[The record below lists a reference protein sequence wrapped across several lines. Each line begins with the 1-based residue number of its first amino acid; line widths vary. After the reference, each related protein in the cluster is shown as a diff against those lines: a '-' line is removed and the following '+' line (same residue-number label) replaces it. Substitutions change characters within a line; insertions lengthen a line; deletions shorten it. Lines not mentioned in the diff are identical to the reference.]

1 MESDV
6 GEQTKTVVVDE
17 KPKST
22 EERPRL
28 LLTNDDGINSPG
40 LRLLA
45 ERLHA
50 LYEVVVAAP
59 ARDMSG
65 SGTGI
70 GRFDAREGIDLKRA
84 GWNGVEAY
92 TVEGPPG
99 LAVMAGALG
108 AFGEKPDLVV
118 SGINAGV
125 NTGHSVLHSGTVG
138 AVLTARTFG
147 SHGLAVSLS
156 FSDPWQWATAAE
168 IGVAAVAW
176 LLSQEQERIVINL
189 NVPGLPLAEIR
200 GYKWADLDE
209 FGVFRVAT
217 ANYESSRLQFEVG
230 GSQAGADPASD
241 TALCGE
247 GFVTMTPL
255 TTVEPAPFPAT
266 PAESIFKTLSTN

>member
-1 MESDV
+1 METDV
-6 GEQTKTVVVDE
+6 GQDTKTVVVDE
-17 KPKST
+17 TTPST
-22 EERPRL
+22 AKHPRL
-28 LLTNDDGINSPG
+28 LLTNDDGIQSPG

-45 ERLHA
+45 ERLHE
-50 LYEVVVAAP
+50 LYEIVVAAP

-84 GWNGVEAY
+84 GWNGIEAY

-108 AFGEKPDLVV
+108 AFGAKPDLVV

-156 FSDPWQWATAAE
+156 YSDPWHWPTAAN
-168 IGVAAVAW
+168 IAVAAAGW
-176 LLSQEQERIVINL
+176 LLSQEQQRVVINL
-189 NVPGLPLAEIR
+189 NVPGLPLNEIR
-200 GYKWADLDE
+200 GFKWAPLDE

-230 GSQAGADPASD
+230 GSQAGADPDSD
-241 TALCGE
+241 TALCAD
-247 GFVTMTPL
+247 GFVTLTPL

-266 PAESIFKTLSTN
+266 SPQEIFTSVMDT